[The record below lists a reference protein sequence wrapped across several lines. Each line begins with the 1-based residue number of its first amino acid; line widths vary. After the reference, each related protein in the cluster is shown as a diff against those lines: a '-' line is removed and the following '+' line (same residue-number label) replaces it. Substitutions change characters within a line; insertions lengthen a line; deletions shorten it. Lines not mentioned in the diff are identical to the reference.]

1 MLEMSKYIRAAFKED
16 ILDNLN
22 WMDEETKARARLKLD
37 NMVNSLYLLKEKP
50 TAVRLFSF
58 FYKKI

>member
-37 NMVNSLYLLKEKP
+37 NMVNNLYL
-50 TAVRLFSF
+50 
-58 FYKKI
+58 